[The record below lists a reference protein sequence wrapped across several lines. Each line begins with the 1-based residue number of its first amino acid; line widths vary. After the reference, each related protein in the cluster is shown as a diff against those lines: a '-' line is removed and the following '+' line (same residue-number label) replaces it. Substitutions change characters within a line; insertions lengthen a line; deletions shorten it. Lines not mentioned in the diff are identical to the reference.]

1 MINGSCAFGV
11 QLIITLCA
19 LMFVVQRVFA
29 LSKASGQKA
38 AQYVL
43 HKFPQN
49 FANDPAEPQIEVCLP
64 YTRAVYLWPPYGIG
78 QAVIFLP
85 CGFFFLFFS
94 FFLRV
99 ISAVGYWMSTV
110 LPHIVWP

>member
-1 MINGSCAFGV
+1 MINGFCAFGV
-11 QLIITLCA
+11 QLVITLCA
-19 LMFVVQRVFA
+19 LMFVVCLFVLQRVFA

-64 YTRAVYLWPPYGIG
+64 YTRSVYL
-78 QAVIFLP
+78 
-85 CGFFFLFFS
+85 
-94 FFLRV
+94 
-99 ISAVGYWMSTV
+99 
-110 LPHIVWP
+110 